1 MLKLVVDFLSYIL
14 NKTSV
19 FSYSMGVRGLGDAP
33 APLAPPPT
41 PLSML
46 DRVSKITSESSFS
59 IASPPSKCESSCTS
73 KREALSKFLLTSK
86 GDESDDEDEG
96 ADLGSEGAALE
107 FEFFVVVTTSGVTG
121 SPPFL

>member
-1 MLKLVVDFLSYIL
+1 
-14 NKTSV
+14 
-19 FSYSMGVRGLGDAP
+19 MGVRGLGDAP
-33 APLAPPPT
+33 APLAPPTPPAPPPT
-41 PLSML
+41 IPFSML
-46 DRVSKITSESSFS
+46 DRVSKITSESSRS
-59 IASPPSKCESSCTS
+59 IASPPSTCESSCTS
-73 KREALSKFLLTSK
+73 KRDAFSKFLLTSK